1 MSTPEKP
8 ISSTAPTPTSSPMAS
23 GGLLPEQNPVQP
35 PSSQEPPL
43 QTRDDP
49 VPDYDSLY
57 DASSP
62 GSIIHEKREQPNAQ
76 HPSTSSAPGSAP
88 PIPSATAAD
97 SSSKKS
103 WGGRI
108 SSLTSRLGAPGF
120 MPGPMDK
127 ECEKAAAILR
137 SFSKTGVYTEPSTQ
151 SPKPRTII
159 TIPPRV
165 IANAVGL
172 AIFTTLRA
180 GFHVSGAAGSGVIV
194 ARLPDG
200 SWSAPSGI
208 QILSVGT
215 GFQFGIDMYDCVC
228 VINTREA
235 LAAFMEKTRVSL
247 GSDMAI
253 SAGPYGAGGA
263 VEVGAPMDRR
273 AFEDRKKKAKETRE
287 QPLPDASN
295 QKASLVPP
303 TPSRRSSAS
312 STFKP
317 VFSYVK
323 SRGFYAGIQIDGT
336 VIVERSEANA
346 AFYGQSIPA
355 SQILARRVD
364 GEGQWLAG
372 VRVLLDALKAAET
385 AAPPAVSE
393 PAAVTRDVPVEGMR
407 GGGELPPPGYE
418 PGVGREEL
426 LQGET
431 RADDSVPPAYAD
443 DGVARPEIGDHKMQ
457 S

>member
-1 MSTPEKP
+1 M
-8 ISSTAPTPTSSPMAS
+8 
-23 GGLLPEQNPVQP
+23 
-35 PSSQEPPL
+35 
-43 QTRDDP
+43 
-49 VPDYDSLY
+49 
-57 DASSP
+57 
-62 GSIIHEKREQPNAQ
+62 
-76 HPSTSSAPGSAP
+76 
-88 PIPSATAAD
+88 PSATAAD

-108 SSLTSRLGAPGF
+108 SNLTSRLGAAGF

-137 SFSKTGVYTEPSTQ
+137 SFSETGVFAEPSTQ

-215 GFQFGIDMYDCVC
+215 GFQFGVDMYDCVC

-273 AFEDRKKKAKETRE
+273 AFENRKKAKESRE
-287 QPLPDASN
+287 QPLPDAST
-295 QKASLVPP
+295 QQASLVPP

-312 STFKP
+312 SAFKP

-346 AFYGQSIPA
+346 NFYGQSLPA
-355 SQILARRVD
+355 SRILARRVD

-372 VRVLLDALKAAET
+372 VRVLLDALKATET

-393 PAAVTRDVPVEGMR
+393 PAAMAADFPVDGVRD
-407 GGGELPPPGYE
+407 GGEQPPPGYE
-418 PGVGREEL
+418 PGVSKEGQ
-426 LQGET
+426 LQGEA
-431 RADDSVPPAYAD
+431 RADDAVPPAYDD